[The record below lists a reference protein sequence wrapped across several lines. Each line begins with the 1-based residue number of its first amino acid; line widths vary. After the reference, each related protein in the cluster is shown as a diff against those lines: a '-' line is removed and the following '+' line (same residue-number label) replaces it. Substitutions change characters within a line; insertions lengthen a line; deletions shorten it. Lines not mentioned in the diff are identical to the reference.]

1 MNENQIPESAEILSP
16 GRRAVLATLMEFP
29 ETTVNA
35 LSDAAQ
41 VPRSSTAAALK
52 YLEDRGLATRKIFPI
67 LDGKPRP
74 ADIWSATTTAG
85 PLLSGDVGTGAEQD
99 DAAPASEQE
108 PMPDRLNE
116 APEHHAAWS
125 AAPVVSEST
134 SDGTVTALPTEHMG
148 RGVLRETVL
157 QHLLANHG
165 KAFTPTALSK
175 ALGKSAG
182 AISNA
187 LDVLVARGTA
197 VMVLEKPRTFQAS
210 EPSS

>member
-1 MNENQIPESAEILSP
+1 MNENQIPEPVETLSP
-16 GRRAVLATLMEFP
+16 GRRAVLAALMEFP
-29 ETTVNA
+29 ETTVIA

-85 PLLSGDVGTGAEQD
+85 PVLSCDADAGHEQD
-99 DAAPASEQE
+99 SSDPASQRQR
-108 PMPDRLNE
+108 MPDGFNE
-116 APEHHAAWS
+116 ALEHDAKSSVTGLVPEPTA
-125 AAPVVSEST
+125 
-134 SDGTVTALPTEHMG
+134 DGTVTAPPKEHMG
-148 RGVLRETVL
+148 RGMLRETVL
-157 QHLLANHG
+157 QHLLTNPG
-165 KAFTPTALSK
+165 MTFTPTALSK

-187 LDVLVARGTA
+187 LDVLVARDAA
-197 VMVLEKPRTFQAS
+197 VMVIEKPRTFQA
-210 EPSS
+210 PGSSS

>member
-1 MNENQIPESAEILSP
+1 MNEIQIPESAENLSP
-16 GRRAVLATLMEFP
+16 GRRAVLAALMEFP
-29 ETTVNA
+29 ETTVIA

-85 PLLSGDVGTGAEQD
+85 PILSGTIDAGAEQD
-99 DAAPASEQE
+99 GSEPASSQGLV
-108 PMPDRLNE
+108 PDRFSE
-116 APEHHAAWS
+116 APRHDAESSVTA
-125 AAPVVSEST
+125 VVSEPT
-134 SDGTVTALPTEHMG
+134 SDGTVTASPKEHMG

-157 QHLLANHG
+157 RHLLANPG
-165 KAFTPTALSK
+165 KAFTPTSLSK

-187 LDVLVARGTA
+187 LDVLAARGAA

>member
-1 MNENQIPESAEILSP
+1 MNENQIPESVESLSP

-29 ETTVNA
+29 ETTVIA

-74 ADIWSATTTAG
+74 ADIWSATTAAG
-85 PLLSGDVGTGAEQD
+85 PLLSGNAETGTEQD
-99 DAAPASEQE
+99 DAEPVSEQKS
-108 PMPDRLNE
+108 MPDRLYE
-116 APEHHAAWS
+116 ALEHGAAQS
-125 AAPVVSEST
+125 VAAVVSEPT
-134 SDGTVTALPTEHMG
+134 SDGTVTAPPKEHMG

-157 QHLLANHG
+157 QHMLANSG
-165 KAFTPTALSK
+165 TTFTPTALSK

-187 LDVLVARGTA
+187 LDVLVAHGAA
-197 VMVLEKPRTFQAS
+197 VMVLEKPRTFQAP
-210 EPSS
+210 ESSS

>member
-1 MNENQIPESAEILSP
+1 MNENENPEPVETLSP

-29 ETTVNA
+29 ETTVIA

-85 PLLSGDVGTGAEQD
+85 LVLSGD
-99 DAAPASEQE
+99 AAAGRELDGSDPASTRHA
-108 PMPDRLNE
+108 MPNGFND
-116 APEHHAAWS
+116 APEHNAESSATGVLEPAAD
-125 AAPVVSEST
+125 E
-134 SDGTVTALPTEHMG
+134 TVTAPPKEHMG
-148 RGVLRETVL
+148 RGMLRETVL
-157 QHLLANHG
+157 QHLLTNPG
-165 KAFTPTALSK
+165 MTFTPTALSK

-187 LDVLVARGTA
+187 LDVLVARDAA
-197 VMVLEKPRTFQAS
+197 VMVLEKPRTFQA
-210 EPSS
+210 PGSSS